1 MKQDEAL
8 KSPKRRAFFRAAGVG
23 VGATGAIAL
32 GVSSKT
38 ADAAIEDDKRHG
50 AGYRET
56 AHVKRVYA
64 LSRF

>member
-1 MKQDEAL
+1 MKQDKAL
-8 KSPKRRAFFRAAGVG
+8 KSPERRAFFRAAGVG

-32 GVSSKT
+32 GVSAKT
-38 ADAAIEDDKRHG
+38 ADAAIDDGKRAD

-56 AHVKRVYA
+56 AHVKKVYA